1 MGIRGKLLYS
11 IVALTLGY
19 VLFLGLVEWTAST
32 TKGHLKTVSS
42 SLFPAAA
49 SLQQAQASFQ
59 KLFAA
64 YRDAVM
70 MQDAAALDSTDTEAV
85 AGRAALQSA
94 SDKLAY
100 DPTLQRQATDLIA
113 RFSDLH
119 TRSKTA
125 FGQLIAAPSPDT
137 QGTIATLQQD
147 SKSMDQ
153 SLKDFYELVGTRTF
167 QAELDAVTASNSR
180 QGALGLGLF
189 LMAVLVSIG
198 SVYVMERQVNSPLRD
213 LVDRLTQG
221 AHKIAGSAGQVSTAS
236 QALLQSSSH
245 QTASLEETSASSE
258 QIRAMAQ
265 TNTENCAKTAV
276 LVSMS
281 QDKFVHTNQSLA
293 DLNLAMNE
301 IDASSGKISKII
313 KLIDEIAFQTN
324 ILALNAAVEAARAG
338 SAGMGFAVVAEEVR
352 NLSQRCAQAAHDS
365 AAIIEDSIA
374 KSHSGKVKVDEVN
387 AAIRAITEESSK
399 VKQFVDQINTA
410 SSEQT
415 LGIAQIARAIQ
426 EMERV
431 TMASTAGAQTS
442 SDVADLL
449 TAESDGLKEI
459 VQILSTVVEGSSPR
473 HTNPTARGARATKL
487 RPSFA

>member
-19 VLFLGLVEWTAST
+19 VLFLSLVEWTAST

-49 SLQQAQASFQ
+49 SLQQAQSTFQ
-59 KLFAA
+59 KLTVS
-64 YRDAVM
+64 YKDAVM
-70 MQDAAALDSTDTEAV
+70 LQDASALAASDAEAQATAAALQA
-85 AGRAALQSA
+85 A

-100 DPTLQRQATDLIA
+100 DPTLQRQAADLVVRLDDI
-113 RFSDLH
+113 H
-119 TRSKTA
+119 TRSKAA
-125 FGQLIAAPSPDT
+125 FTQMIAAPSPDT
-137 QGTIATLQQD
+137 QSAIASLQQD
-147 SKSMDQ
+147 RKNLDQ
-153 SLKDFYELVGTRTF
+153 SLKDLYELVGVHTF
-167 QAELDAVTASNSR
+167 QAELDDVTASNTR
-180 QGALGLGLF
+180 QGALSLGLF
-189 LMAVLVSIG
+189 LMALLVAIG
-198 SVYVMERQVNSPLRD
+198 SVYIMEKQVNSPLRD
-213 LVDRLTQG
+213 LAERLTQG
-221 AHKIAGSAGQVSTAS
+221 AHQVADSAGQVSTAS
-236 QALLQSSSH
+236 QTMLNSSSR

-265 TNTENCAKTAV
+265 TNTENCRKTAA
-276 LVSMS
+276 LVTMS
-281 QDKFVHTNQSLA
+281 QDKFVHTNRSLA

-365 AAIIEDSIA
+365 AAIIEESIA
-374 KSHSGKVKVDEVN
+374 KSLSGKVKVDEVT
-387 AAIRAITEESSK
+387 AAIHAITEESSK
-399 VKQFVDQINTA
+399 VKQLVDQISTA
-410 SSEQT
+410 SGEQT
-415 LGIAQIARAIQ
+415 TGIAQIARAIQ

-442 SDVADLL
+442 SELADAL
-449 TAESDGLKEI
+449 TTESDGLKEI
-459 VQILSTVVEGSSPR
+459 VHILTTVVEGSSSR
-473 HTNPTARGARATKL
+473 RANTAANAKL
-487 RPSFA
+487 NPSFA

>member
-19 VLFLGLVEWTAST
+19 VLFLSLVEWTAAAT
-32 TKGHLKTVSS
+32 QKHLHVVSS

-59 KLFAA
+59 KLTTS
-64 YRDAVM
+64 YKDAVM
-70 MQDAAALDSTDTEAV
+70 LQDASALDSTDTETQ
-85 AGRAALQSA
+85 AGMAALQSA
-94 SDKLAY
+94 ADKLAY
-100 DPTLQRQATDLIA
+100 DPALQRQAADLA
-113 RFSDLH
+113 TRFSDLH
-119 TRSKTA
+119 TRSKSA
-125 FGQLIAAPSPDT
+125 FTQMIAATPSSDT
-137 QGTIATLQQD
+137 QGAVATLQQD

-153 SLKDFYELVGTRTF
+153 SLKDLYALVGVQTF
-167 QAELDAVTASNSR
+167 QAQLDAVTTSNSR

-189 LMAVLVSIG
+189 LVALLIAIG
-198 SVYVMERQVNSPLRD
+198 SVYVMEKQVNSPLRD

-221 AHKIAGSAGQVSTAS
+221 ANKVADSAGQVSSAS
-236 QALLQSSSH
+236 QTLLQSSSQ

-265 TNTENCAKTAV
+265 TNTEHCRKTAA
-276 LVSMS
+276 LVTMS
-281 QDKFVHTNQSLA
+281 QDKFLHTNQSLA
-293 DLNLAMNE
+293 DLNLAMDE
-301 IDASSGKISKII
+301 IDASSSKISKII

-374 KSHSGKVKVDEVN
+374 KSHSGKVKVDEVT
-387 AAIRAITEESSK
+387 AAIKAITEESTK
-399 VKQFVDQINTA
+399 VKQLVDQINTA
-410 SSEQT
+410 SGEQT
-415 LGIAQIARAIQ
+415 TGIAQIARAIQ

-442 SDVADLL
+442 SEVADLL
-449 TAESDGLKEI
+449 TTESDGLKEI
-459 VQILSTVVEGSSPR
+459 VEILSSVVEGSSAR
-473 HTNPTARGARATKL
+473 HAAL
-487 RPSFA
+487 LPSFAT